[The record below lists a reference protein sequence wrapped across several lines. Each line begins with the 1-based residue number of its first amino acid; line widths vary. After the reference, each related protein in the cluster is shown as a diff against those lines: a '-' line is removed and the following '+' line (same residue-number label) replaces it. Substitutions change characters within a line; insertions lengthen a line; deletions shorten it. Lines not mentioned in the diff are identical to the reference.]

1 MTLVR
6 LFFDSAGRIN
16 RAKYW
21 LVMTAAGCATSLP
34 TLLFGPLDSNSPAS
48 FLAYIG
54 FVVAIALALT
64 APVKRLQDRGKH
76 GPYWLALYYFVPVV
90 LLLIANVTG
99 NVGVVANIASAV
111 FVAGALALLAWMVV
125 DLGCLRGTAG
135 PNEYGADPLGSQ

>member
-21 LVMTAAGCATSLP
+21 LVMIAAACAASLP
-34 TLLFGPLDSNSPAS
+34 ALLFGPLDSQSPAS

-64 APVKRLQDRGKH
+64 APIKRLQDRGKH
-76 GPYWLALYYFVPVV
+76 GPYWLALYYFGPVV

-99 NVGVVANIASAV
+99 NVGLAANVASAV
-111 FVAGALALLAWMVV
+111 FLAGALALLAWMVV

-135 PNEYGADPLGSQ
+135 PNEHGADPRGSR